1 MREKKI
7 FKVNTTIDI
16 DIHFIVNWDLLAAYC
31 HFIFQFIKK
40 KIDVL
45 ITRPLGLFLQ
55 SKSLKGNHMSELL
68 NPAATRRVT
77 EASGAQRHSSHPTY
91 TAVWIFEWLTKTQVL
106 KS

>member
-1 MREKKI
+1 MSIMMHHESSRSIFLEEKI

-40 KIDVL
+40 DVL

-55 SKSLKGNHMSELL
+55 SKSPKGSHMPELL
-68 NPAATRRVT
+68 NPAATRKVRG
-77 EASGAQRHSSHPTY
+77 ASGPQRPSHPTLQCG
-91 TAVWIFEWLTKTQVL
+91 F
-106 KS
+106 